1 MGDCRFDKI
10 DFGFG
15 VYFRHIKMTEAWR
28 QKGRIQTKLQRILDE
43 GTELIIIREDMQILR
58 VKDGKFIVD
67 TKPLKRYL
75 KRNTTA
81 EWFNEN
87 TRVTMTDGI

>member
-1 MGDCRFDKI
+1 
-10 DFGFG
+10 
-15 VYFRHIKMTEAWR
+15 MTEAWR
-28 QKGRIQTKLQRILDE
+28 QKGRIQKKLQRILDT

-87 TRVTMTDGI
+87 TRVTMTEGI